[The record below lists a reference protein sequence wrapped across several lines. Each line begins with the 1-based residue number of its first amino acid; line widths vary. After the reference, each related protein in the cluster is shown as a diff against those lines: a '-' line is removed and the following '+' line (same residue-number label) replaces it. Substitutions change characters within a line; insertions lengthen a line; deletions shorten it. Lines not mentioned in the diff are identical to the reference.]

1 MLGALDHTTTDA
13 LHSFHDAL
21 QRAQQALQ
29 QEELRLAQ
37 LTQTVRQQQESNQ
50 SKRDVIRSQQQPRL
64 EALRQEIMRVRSL
77 LERQKEEAEAQQQHV
92 EAVRRPRRD
101 AEAESQ
107 AHKTSLQQLQRQ
119 YLANSVAVHA
129 ELLQWWQPQ
138 NSLMSLEAQ
147 VARKEKEAAALQ
159 MDVQTLQEKLREYT
173 GEHTLGTENSTAETA
188 KDKRDGGTYMAHADE
203 EKEVTNGK
211 ENNDEKRNSPAW
223 LEQKLLQQRE
233 ERETFVRHST
243 ETQTLRRED
252 VELLKTRLKQL
263 CVDVEAADA
272 AQQTA
277 QQEFHSALNQQSDTR
292 SLCGVCGKEI
302 VCSFVA

>member
-50 SKRDVIRSQQQPRL
+50 SRRDAIRSQQQPRL
-64 EALRQEIMRVRSL
+64 EALRREIIRVRSL

-101 AEAESQ
+101 AEAESH
-107 AHKTSLQQLQRQ
+107 AHKNSLQQLQRQ
-119 YLANSVAVHA
+119 YLANSAAVHA

-138 NSLMSLEAQ
+138 NSLLSLEAQ
-147 VARKEKEAAALQ
+147 VARKREEAAALQ

-173 GEHTLGTENSTAETA
+173 GEHTLGTENSMAETA
-188 KDKRDGGTYMAHADE
+188 EDERDGGMYIAHAGEKKELANDKGSSDE
-203 EKEVTNGK
+203 RK
-211 ENNDEKRNSPAW
+211 NSPAL

-233 ERETFVRHST
+233 ERETFLRHST
-243 ETQTLRRED
+243 ETLTLRRED
-252 VELLKTRLKQL
+252 VEQLKTRLKQL

-272 AQQTA
+272 AQQMA

-292 SLCGVCGKEI
+292 ALCGVCGKEI
-302 VCSFVA
+302 LCSFVS